1 MPLVTLSGAALAVCW
16 DSLITTSI
24 IKQRTN
30 CRELR
35 MQGDLEVDFQ
45 KVPSGREC
53 SAAGQ
58 GLTRSLEMYASVFAR
73 KSSEKTTPHLL
84 TKHLPGQSLLRH
96 GKDAPSQRGGGCQ
109 GRGSRL
115 WASPESEEST
125 GQNISSASARL
136 VLRRGEL
143 KK

>member
-16 DSLITTSI
+16 DSLITTGI

-45 KVPSGREC
+45 KAPLGREC

-58 GLTRSLEMYASVFAR
+58 GFTRSLEMYVSVFAR

-96 GKDAPSQRGGGCQ
+96 GKDAPSQGGGA
-109 GRGSRL
+109 RERL
-115 WASPESEEST
+115 PALGSPESEEST